1 MSDNNRVYIFDTT
14 MRDGEQSPG
23 ASMNLEEK
31 IQISRV
37 FDELGIDIIEA
48 GFPIASPGDF
58 EAVTEISKILKNSI
72 PCGLSRHSKKDID
85 RCYEA
90 LKHAPRFRIHT
101 FISTSPLHMK
111 HKLNKSPEE
120 VYESIKEHV
129 TYARKFTDNVEWS
142 CEDGTR
148 TDMDYMCKTV
158 ELAIK
163 SGATTINIPDTV
175 GYTVPSEFT
184 KIIDTLMNKVPNI
197 DKAIL
202 STHCHNDL
210 GLAVANSLA
219 GVQSGARQVE
229 CTINGI
235 GERAGNAAL
244 EEIVMAIKTRNDLMP
259 YETGINTTLLSKASK
274 IVSNATG
281 FPVQYNK
288 AIVGKNAF
296 AHEAGIHQDGILKN
310 RQTYEIMTPESVG
323 VKQTSL
329 VMGKHSGRHAF
340 KDKLISLGY
349 VDVTDDVIENAFGK
363 FKVLADKKKHVYDE
377 DIIALVDDSLIIDNK
392 VNAINLKS
400 LKVLA
405 GTAEPQRSEM
415 TLDVFGEVKKATE
428 TGDGPVD
435 AIFKCVKTLYP
446 HDVNLQL
453 YQVHAVTEGTDAQ
466 ATVSVKIEEN
476 GKTTVG
482 QAADTDTLV
491 ASANAYINALNKM
504 IIKRDKTAP
513 EQHQN
518 LEPQKMKGI

>member
-1 MSDNNRVYIFDTT
+1 MTDKNRVYIFDTT

-23 ASMNLEEK
+23 ASMSLEEK

-37 FDELGIDIIEA
+37 FDELGVDIIEA

-58 EAVTEISKILKNSI
+58 EAVSEISKILKKSI
-72 PCGLSRHSKKDID
+72 PAGLSRHSKKDID

-111 HKLNKSPEE
+111 HKLNKTPEE

-129 TYARKFTDNVEWS
+129 TYARNYTDDVEWS

-163 SGATTINIPDTV
+163 CGAKTINIPDTV
-175 GYTVPSEFT
+175 GYTIPSEFT
-184 KIIDTLMNKVPNI
+184 TIIETLLNKVPNI

-219 GVQSGARQVE
+219 GVQAGARQIE
-229 CTINGI
+229 CTINGL

-244 EEIVMAIKTRNDLMP
+244 EEVVMAIKTRPDLMP

-296 AHEAGIHQDGILKN
+296 AHEAGIHQDGMLKN
-310 RQTYEIMTPESVG
+310 RNTYEIMTPESVG
-323 VKQTSL
+323 IVDNKIIL
-329 VMGKHSGRHAF
+329 GRHSGRHGLLSRLEA
-340 KDKLISLGY
+340 LGY
-349 VDVTDDVIENAFGK
+349 GELKDDTIEELYSK
-363 FKVLADKKKHVYDE
+363 FLELADKKKEIYDE
-377 DIIALVDDSLIIDNK
+377 DLRILMGDKAHEQKELYILDYLHVNLGTTTIATATVRIKCDD
-392 VNAINLKS
+392 KS
-400 LKVLA
+400 FEESA
-405 GTAEPQRSEM
+405 
-415 TLDVFGEVKKATE
+415 

-435 AIFKCVKTLYP
+435 ACFRAINRAINFDKETKLE
-446 HDVNLQL
+446 H
-453 YQVHAVTEGTDAQ
+453 YQVRSVTAGKGAIGE
-466 ATVSVKIEEN
+466 VSVRIKIEGNAYN
-476 GKTTVG
+476 GKGTS
-482 QAADTDTLV
+482 TDTIK
-491 ASANAYINALNKM
+491 ASAKSYLQAINFYESLKNKSDVFET
-504 IIKRDKTAP
+504 ITEKV
-513 EQHQN
+513 
-518 LEPQKMKGI
+518 